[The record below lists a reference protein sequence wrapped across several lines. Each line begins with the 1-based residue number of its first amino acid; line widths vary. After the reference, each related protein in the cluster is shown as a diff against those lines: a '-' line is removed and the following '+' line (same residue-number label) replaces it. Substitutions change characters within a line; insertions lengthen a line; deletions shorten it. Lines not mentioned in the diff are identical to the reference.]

1 MTGRG
6 VAWAESEW
14 LLAAS
19 VWTEKKPGRGEDAEP
34 LFVHQFS
41 SGEGVVGVF
50 DGAGGAGAAAAGTSA
65 SGAERTQ
72 AWLASRFTRA
82 LVEDWFVGTDRV
94 HEDLHEHIATALV
107 KARGTARRKILG
119 TMRRELPT
127 TMAALHYRWG
137 DDETAE
143 WAALWA
149 GDSRAYVLDAQD
161 GLQQVTRDDTE
172 SSDALELL
180 TQDPPMTNM
189 VCADR
194 PFEVHIARGST
205 KVPCVLVCATDGYF
219 GYVTTPAE
227 FEDVLLRTLER
238 SETMQQW
245 GNALADEVVGYTGDD
260 ASLAIV
266 ALGFTGFSQLRH
278 DLSGRTA
285 VVREHAAQIAAIAPG
300 DLETLTAVRADSW
313 ARYREDYERLMPVK
327 EPR

>member
-1 MTGRG
+1 MTGER
-6 VAWAESEW
+6 VECTESEW
-14 LLAAS
+14 FLATS

-34 LFVHQFS
+34 LFVHQLS

-65 SGAERTQ
+65 SGLERTQ

-94 HEDLHEHIATALV
+94 HEDLREHIASALV
-107 KARGTARRKILG
+107 GARGTARRKILG

-127 TMAALHYRWG
+127 TMAVLHYRWG
-137 DDETAE
+137 DETAE

-149 GDSRAYVLDAQD
+149 GDSRAYVLDARA

-194 PFEVHIARGST
+194 PFEVHVARGST
-205 KVPCVLVCATDGYF
+205 NVPCVLVCATDGYF

-238 SETMQQW
+238 SETMRQW
-245 GNALADEVVGYTGDD
+245 GNALADEVTGYTGDD
-260 ASLAIV
+260 ASLVIV
-266 ALGFTGFSQLRH
+266 ALGFTGFTQLRQE
-278 DLSGRTA
+278 LRERTS
-285 VVREHAAQIAAIAPG
+285 VVREHAAEVAAVAPG
-300 DLETLTAVRADSW
+300 DLAALSAVRAASW

>member
-1 MTGRG
+1 MTLGR
-6 VAWAESEW
+6 VAWAEREW
-14 LLAAS
+14 LLATS

-50 DGAGGAGAAAAGTSA
+50 DGAGGAGAGAAGTSA
-65 SGAERTQ
+65 SGVERTQ

-82 LVEDWFVGTDRV
+82 LVEDWFVGTGRV
-94 HEDLHEHIATALV
+94 HEELREHIATALV
-107 KARGTARRKILG
+107 GARRTTRRKILG

-127 TMAALHYRWG
+127 TMAALHYRS

-143 WAALWA
+143 WVALWA
-149 GDSRAYVLDAQD
+149 GDSRAYVLDARA

-194 PFEVHIARGST
+194 LFEVHIARGST
-205 KVPCVLVCATDGYF
+205 AMPCVLVCATDGYF

-238 SETMQQW
+238 SDDLQQW
-245 GNALADEVVGYTGDD
+245 GHALADEVTGYTGDD
-260 ASLAIV
+260 ASLGIV
-266 ALGFTGFSQLRH
+266 ALGFTGFPQLRRH
-278 DLSGRTA
+278 LSERTA
-285 VVREHAAQIAAIAPG
+285 VVREHATEIAAVAPG
-300 DLETLTAVRADSW
+300 DLETLTAVRASSW

-327 EPR
+327 ETR